1 MSRMFDEMPEELK
14 MLLAGA
20 LFGGISPPPILTGR
34 KKMTLTGKIHL

>member
-20 LFGGISPPPILTGR
+20 VFAGAGKKSSPHR
-34 KKMTLTGKIHL
+34 FN

>member
-20 LFGGISPPPILTGR
+20 LFGGISPHR
-34 KKMTLTGKIHL
+34 F

>member
-20 LFGGISPPPILTGR
+20 IFAGAGKSSPHRFNRGEV
-34 KKMTLTGKIHL
+34 